1 MSEVQSSFQQA
12 LIGNRNMEDT
22 NKFLTKFKGCY
33 FGNTQLNLEFLENL
47 DDFEIRDDD
56 VFIITYPKSGT
67 SWFQQLLSLIYFE
80 EHRKGIG
87 NLETVDR
94 VPFFE
99 YNFRKMDFVERP
111 SPRLFATHLPYYLV
125 PRGLKNKKA
134 KIIYIY
140 RNPKDVMCSY
150 FHFSKNVTLQ
160 VTSSFEEFME
170 QFLEGKVLGSLWFD
184 HIKGWYE
191 HKSLFNIQFLM
202 YEEMKKDLKGSLSKV
217 CKFLGKEL
225 SEEEMDAIVRQ
236 ATFQNMKYDPRA
248 NYKNIIK
255 TRYGLEAKGHFLRK
269 GTIGDW
275 KNHMTVEQNER
286 FDKIFQRKMKD
297 FPLKFIW
304 DMNEE

>member
-1 MSEVQSSFQQA
+1 
-12 LIGNRNMEDT
+12 MEDADS
-22 NKFLTKFKGCY
+22 FLFKFKGY
-33 FGNTQLNLEFLENL
+33 HFGREELDIGFIENL
-47 DDFEIRDDD
+47 DDFVIRESD

-202 YEEMKKDLKGSLSKV
+202 YEEVKKDLKGSLSKV

-225 SEEEMDAIVRQ
+225 SEEEMDSIVRQ

-297 FPLKFIW
+297 FPL
-304 DMNEE
+304 EVHLGYE

>member
-1 MSEVQSSFQQA
+1 MCIQSGWIENQRGYGAKGPREVQQPELEPAEEAEEVES
-12 LIGNRNMEDT
+12 
-22 NKFLTKFKGCY
+22 KG
-33 FGNTQLNLEFLENL
+33 
-47 DDFEIRDDD
+47 
-56 VFIITYPKSGT
+56 GT

-125 PRGLKNKKA
+125 PRGLKNKKG

-140 RNPKDVMCSY
+140 RNPKDVTCSY

-170 QFLEGKVLGSLWFD
+170 QFLEGKVSGSLWFD

-225 SEEEMDAIVRQ
+225 SEEEMDSIVRQ

-248 NYKNIIK
+248 NYKNVIK

>member
-1 MSEVQSSFQQA
+1 
-12 LIGNRNMEDT
+12 MEDADS
-22 NKFLTKFKGCY
+22 FLFKFKGY
-33 FGNTQLNLEFLENL
+33 HFGREELDIGFIENL
-47 DDFEIRDDD
+47 DDFVIRESD

-202 YEEMKKDLKGSLSKV
+202 YEEVKKDLKGSLSKV

-225 SEEEMDAIVRQ
+225 SEEEMDSIVRQ